1 MQIFG
6 RTTPL
11 ICLRSFELRLS
22 RSWTP
27 PSQSFDDSVI
37 EPQPMW
43 VLCSVFPEMTEDGEV
58 KEIVGCV
65 TDIRCDYISTKK
77 HSGTHAQFSQQ
88 KWSEKLQE
96 NQASNAQES
105 KRQVD
110 SNSCLWLT
118 ADFVLGNWKTSL
130 ILHRT
135 SKDHRTS
142 LFFPWLWEQPR
153 NAKPTVC
160 DCAVRWCTSVHSCST
175 ATLTDISRASFP
187 PIKPSRR
194 PQITKRCIK
203 RLWSQPSTRPI
214 LLCNARSIW
223 RL

>member
-1 MQIFG
+1 MVSPCTPRICFDRASQICNTRGDQATSVCIDNSLMQIFG

-110 SNSCLWLT
+110 SNSCL
-118 ADFVLGNWKTSL
+118 
-130 ILHRT
+130 
-135 SKDHRTS
+135 
-142 LFFPWLWEQPR
+142 
-153 NAKPTVC
+153 
-160 DCAVRWCTSVHSCST
+160 
-175 ATLTDISRASFP
+175 
-187 PIKPSRR
+187 
-194 PQITKRCIK
+194 
-203 RLWSQPSTRPI
+203 
-214 LLCNARSIW
+214 
-223 RL
+223 